1 MAGEIESGW
10 VKLGIEAAAFLVS
23 FGGLIGYVRSKL
35 ALVDKHE
42 ERIATLEST
51 VAKGVRP
58 EDIKLVRNDISE
70 LRKDLRAVLGAKE

>member
-10 VKLGIEAAAFLVS
+10 VALAINAAASLIG

-35 ALVDKHE
+35 SLVDKHE
-42 ERIATLEST
+42 ERIANLEST